1 MQNLGCDDLL
11 VDVAQTFFFKKSK
24 FALDFCPKSKYN
36 TYYELKKERVGAVQ
50 ARGKQAEEDPRGGA
64 GDGRDAV
71 INRPWY
77 FRPLPADAQ
86 GGRQDEDDLR
96 APSCCGGGRGLDRAL
111 ASGAR
116 VAEGI
121 ERILAPGVS
130 RTPGEARTEEVG
142 PWGQRKFEFRGRR
155 PAKGPDY
162 EEALKALRGFLEPFR
177 NVLNPLLVGLVDAE
191 YEEKCV
197 YSTLT
202 VVWTVILGFLQ
213 HLRSRNAMDAERE
226 TKGYSMSVFDLSE
239 QPYDPE
245 GGKLHTA
252 CSETCRKRLS
262 KAETTKL
269 EGALVGMVRY
279 LVRGKWFRDA
289 MLCGCLCVA
298 VDGTLCERK
307 RGAALS
313 DIEKRRY
320 ALEARIVTP

>member
-1 MQNLGCDDLL
+1 MQ
-11 VDVAQTFFFKKSK
+11 K
-24 FALDFCPKSKYN
+24 ALDFHLKSKYN
-36 TYYELKKERVGAVQ
+36 TYYELKKKRVGAVQ
-50 ARGKQAEEDPRGGA
+50 ARGKQSEEDHWGGA
-64 GDGRDAV
+64 GDGRDTV

-77 FRPLPADAQ
+77 LRPLPADAQ

-96 APSCCGGGRGLDRAL
+96 ATSCCGGGRGLDWAL

-116 VAEGI
+116 AAEGI
-121 ERILAPGVS
+121 ERILAPEVS
-130 RTPGEARTEEVG
+130 WTPGEVG

-226 TKGYSMSVFDLSE
+226 QLS
-239 QPYDPE
+239 
-245 GGKLHTA
+245 G
-252 CSETCRKRLS
+252 
-262 KAETTKL
+262 
-269 EGALVGMVRY
+269 
-279 LVRGKWFRDA
+279 DA
-289 MLCGCLCVA
+289 G
-298 VDGTLCERK
+298 
-307 RGAALS
+307 
-313 DIEKRRY
+313 
-320 ALEARIVTP
+320 